1 MEINPNNINTK
12 LIFRLTNFMISK
24 TANTKDTP
32 VVNPIKKL
40 IILLLFILL

>member
-24 TANTKDTP
+24 TATIFDKNLNVLREL
-32 VVNPIKKL
+32 VVKELELIKN
-40 IILLLFILL
+40 